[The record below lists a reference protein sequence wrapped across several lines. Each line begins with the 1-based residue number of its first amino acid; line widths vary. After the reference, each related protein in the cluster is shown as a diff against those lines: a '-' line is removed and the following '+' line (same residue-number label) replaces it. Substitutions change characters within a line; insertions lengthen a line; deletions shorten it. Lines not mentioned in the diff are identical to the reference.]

1 MQISQILAIASGVA
15 YTLAYLDYNR
25 QVIKGATKP
34 NGATWLIWSV
44 VSAISTTSYLKMSGD
59 VWKSV
64 IPLLNIG
71 LCIATFALA
80 VYLKKF
86 KWPDKWDFVA
96 LAIGVIDSQIKEMER
111 MVTTEQLEV
120 VEIKRESHSA
130 KEAGQRPVFNEIV
143 EELKQGKY
151 NGILTWAPDR
161 IARNAGDLGRIVD
174 LMDQKKLIEIRTFG
188 QKFSNSPND
197 KFMLMILGSQAKLEN
212 DNKVVNVKRGLCRP
226 WRSQGI
232 RLHQAHVLRTLWIR
246 HHC

>member
-1 MQISQILAIASGVA
+1 MQISHILAIASGVA

-71 LCIATFALA
+71 LCIATFTLA

-96 LAIGVIDSQIKEMER
+96 LLIGVIAA
-111 MVTTEQLEV
+111 V
-120 VEIKRESHSA
+120 VWKHYGSA
-130 KEAGQRPVFNEIV
+130 KYANLIVQFAILAGFIPMWRA
-143 EELKQGKY
+143 
-151 NGILTWAPDR
+151 LT
-161 IARNAGDLGRIVD
+161 
-174 LMDQKKLIEIRTFG
+174 KKPT
-188 QKFSNSPND
+188 
-197 KFMLMILGSQAKLEN
+197 AEN
-212 DNKVVNVKRGLCRP
+212 PRP
-226 WRSQGI
+226 WECEQPRPWLLWVTSYVLATIVVFLRWNNQWCDLVYQVNCVL
-232 RLHQAHVLRTLWIR
+232 LHSSVPLLGVIMRRINHQPKTKGKL
-246 HHC
+246 CPP